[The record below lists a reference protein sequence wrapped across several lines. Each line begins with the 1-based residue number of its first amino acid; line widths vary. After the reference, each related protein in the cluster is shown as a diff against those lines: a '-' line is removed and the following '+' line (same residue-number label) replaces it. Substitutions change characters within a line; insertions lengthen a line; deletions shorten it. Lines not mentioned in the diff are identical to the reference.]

1 METYTLGYKFR
12 IYPNKTQAR
21 LINRTLGCARFVFN
35 HFLAVR
41 RDEWKANHHSLTYVK
56 TNQLLTDLKKRE
68 NTSWLSEADSM
79 ALQELLKVDI
89 FYPSSQTCSLC
100 GYQNPLTKDLKV
112 REWDCPAC
120 GTHHDRD
127 VNAAKNILRKALED
141 RFTAA

>member
-1 METYTLGYKFR
+1 MEPYTLGYKFR

-21 LINRTLGCARFVFN
+21 LINRTLGCVRFVFN

-56 TNQLLTDLKKRE
+56 TSQLLINFKKRE
-68 NTSWLSEADSM
+68 DTSWLSEADSM
-79 ALQELLKVDI
+79 ALQELLKVDT

>member
-56 TNQLLTDLKKRE
+56 TSQLLTNLKKRE
-68 NTSWLSEADSM
+68 DTSWLSEADSM
-79 ALQELLKVDI
+79 ALQESLRNLDRAYENFFKKRAGYPRFKSKPQTSQLL
-89 FYPSSQTCSLC
+89 
-100 GYQNPLTKDLKV
+100 N
-112 REWDCPAC
+112 R
-120 GTHHDRD
+120 
-127 VNAAKNILRKALED
+127 
-141 RFTAA
+141 